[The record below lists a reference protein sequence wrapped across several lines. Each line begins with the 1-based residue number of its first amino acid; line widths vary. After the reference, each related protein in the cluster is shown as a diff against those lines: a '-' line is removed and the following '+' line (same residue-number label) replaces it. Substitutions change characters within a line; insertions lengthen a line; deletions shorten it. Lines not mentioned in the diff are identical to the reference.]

1 MSGPVA
7 EPGGPERLR
16 QAMAEFVTEV
26 HRTYRDEMRSM
37 PPAVQGR
44 LPLVRG
50 VPFQVAAVG
59 VRNLHVVATAEPL
72 GAPGDGQVEV
82 RGSVPPIE
90 WTLRFYDVTVLPAL
104 GRLDETE
111 NPAVAGVRRALGV
124 STWIYHLMVEPGSA
138 LDGHRAMHVG
148 AGLANSHAGVARDF
162 DAMRR
167 YGAGRE
173 ELVDE
178 MEAAT
183 TAGLL
188 RAPAMLASALVPDD
202 ERVAELARGLRPDPE
217 ELRRAVL
224 SALRHGSRSGRITP
238 DRPSP
243 GGSGPPALLLCEA
256 EHLP

>member
-1 MSGPVA
+1 MNGPPA
-7 EPGGPERLR
+7 EPGSPERLR

-26 HRTYRDEMRSM
+26 HRAYRDEMRSM

-50 VPFQVAAVG
+50 RPFQVAAVG
-59 VRNLHVVATAEPL
+59 VRNLHVVATTEPL

-104 GRLDETE
+104 GSLDESE
-111 NPAVAGVRRALGV
+111 NPAVTGVRRALGI
-124 STWIYHLMVEPGSA
+124 STWIYHLMVEPGSS

-148 AGLANSHAGVARDF
+148 TGLANSHAGAARDF

-167 YGAGRE
+167 HAAGQE

-183 TAGLL
+183 TAGLR

-202 ERVAELARGLRPDPE
+202 ERVAELACGSAPDPE
-217 ELRRAVL
+217 QLRRAVL
-224 SALRHGSRSGRITP
+224 SALRHRR
-238 DRPSP
+238 
-243 GGSGPPALLLCEA
+243 
-256 EHLP
+256 